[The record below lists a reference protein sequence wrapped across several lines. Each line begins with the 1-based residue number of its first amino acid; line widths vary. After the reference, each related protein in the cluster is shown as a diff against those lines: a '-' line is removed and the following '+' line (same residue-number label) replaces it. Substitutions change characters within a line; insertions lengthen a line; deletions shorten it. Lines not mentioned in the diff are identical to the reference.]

1 MCLGMV
7 PVNKGS
13 ERGPCSRECATEGS
27 VDEVVVNESFVED
40 VLFTGVCLADVS
52 GGGARERGA

>member
-13 ERGPCSRECATEGS
+13 ERGPCSRESATEGS
-27 VDEVVVNESFVED
+27 VDEVVVNERFVVD
-40 VLFTGVCLADVS
+40 VLFTREWIGAVS
-52 GGGARERGA
+52 GDGCCKQEV